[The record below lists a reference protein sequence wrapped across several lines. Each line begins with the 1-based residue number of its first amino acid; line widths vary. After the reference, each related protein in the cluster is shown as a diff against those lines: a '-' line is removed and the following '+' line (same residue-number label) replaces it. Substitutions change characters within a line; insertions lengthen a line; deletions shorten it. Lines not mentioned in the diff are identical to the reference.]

1 MSFNSSMFSLLASQ
15 LEKSYCSCGHKSRTF
30 ISVNLPNS
38 VVCIGVSLFIR
49 IDNNYL
55 SQFYPV
61 LLDAHFAA
69 FMGPV
74 TFAGIIVIGV
84 AVFAGAAIANHLLTA
99 AVK

>member
-1 MSFNSSMFSLLASQ
+1 M
-15 LEKSYCSCGHKSRTF
+15 
-30 ISVNLPNS
+30 
-38 VVCIGVSLFIR
+38 FIR

-84 AVFAGAAIANHLLTA
+84 AVFAGAAIANHRLA
-99 AVK
+99 AVAAKQFSCQQEKGVTLSCRGVLMPD

>member
-1 MSFNSSMFSLLASQ
+1 M
-15 LEKSYCSCGHKSRTF
+15 
-30 ISVNLPNS
+30 
-38 VVCIGVSLFIR
+38 FIR

-61 LLDAHFAA
+61 LLDAQFAEI
-69 FMGPV
+69 MGPV